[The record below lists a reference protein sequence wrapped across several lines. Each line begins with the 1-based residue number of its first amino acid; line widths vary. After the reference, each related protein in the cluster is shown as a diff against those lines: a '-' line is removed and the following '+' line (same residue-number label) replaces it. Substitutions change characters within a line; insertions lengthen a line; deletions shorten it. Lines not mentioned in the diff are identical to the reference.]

1 VREGGVEGPPAIA
14 GTPIRVNGHEH
25 RVAADA
31 GTPLIFALRNDLG
44 LKATKLGC
52 ALEQCRACTVLVDG
66 EPDTSCTRPLES
78 LGASTVTTLEGF
90 ADDARFAR
98 LHDAFL
104 EEQAAQCGYCI
115 PGMMMRAQ
123 ALLRAN
129 PNPTDDE
136 IRSNLQ
142 TNLCRC
148 GTHMRILKAVRRAA
162 GLMQRADASPTPATG
177 AVR

>member
-1 VREGGVEGPPAIA
+1 VEGPPAIA

-115 PGMMMRAQ
+115 PGILVAAR
-123 ALLRAN
+123 ALLERIPSPSPAQV
-129 PNPTDDE
+129 
-136 IRSNLQ
+136 RSALDGH
-142 TNLCRC
+142 LCRC
-148 GTHMRILKAVRRAA
+148 GSHPRILRAVLRAA
-162 GLMQRADASPTPATG
+162 ERMA
-177 AVR
+177 

>member
-115 PGMMMRAQ
+115 PGILVAAR
-123 ALLRAN
+123 ALLERIPSPSPAQV
-129 PNPTDDE
+129 
-136 IRSNLQ
+136 RSALDGH
-142 TNLCRC
+142 LCRC
-148 GTHMRILKAVRRAA
+148 GSHPRILRAVLRAA
-162 GLMQRADASPTPATG
+162 ERMA
-177 AVR
+177 